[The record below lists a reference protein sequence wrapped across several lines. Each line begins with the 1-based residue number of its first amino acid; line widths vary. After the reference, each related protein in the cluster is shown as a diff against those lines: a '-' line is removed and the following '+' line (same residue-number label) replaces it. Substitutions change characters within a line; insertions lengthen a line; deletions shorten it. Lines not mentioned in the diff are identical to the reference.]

1 MTMPISLFPPRR
13 RAAMLAALL
22 VLAAL
27 LSASVA
33 HALGAKEA
41 RTVKQ
46 ISDFFNGFR
55 TLSGE
60 FTQISP
66 RGRVSTGKFYISK
79 PGRMRFEY
87 SPPNPFVIVS
97 DGTWVAVRNNA
108 RDTVD
113 YYPLS
118 KTPLRM
124 VLAKRVNLMRDAV
137 IHKVEER
144 EGLSIV
150 TLEDRD
156 KMVPGHLVLI
166 YDNGRKTLQQWVVVD
181 GQGRRTTVSL
191 NRMRAG
197 TKLSAKL
204 FHVTRPGMGKKKR
217 AKTNFSSARK

>member
-1 MTMPISLFPPRR
+1 MTINRKTFIAGLFALTMAAPP
-13 RAAMLAALL
+13 APANA
-22 VLAAL
+22 
-27 LSASVA
+27 LSAA
-33 HALGAKEA
+33 GARA
-41 RTVKQ
+41 VDD
-46 ISDFFNGFR
+46 ISGFFNSFH

-66 RGRVSTGKFYISK
+66 RGRVSTGKFYIAK

-124 VLAKRVNLMRDAV
+124 VLAKRVDLKRDAI
-137 IHKVEER
+137 IHKVEKR
-144 EGLSIV
+144 EGLTIV

-156 KMVPGHLVLI
+156 KMVPGHLVLV
-166 YDNGRKTLQQWVVVD
+166 YDDARKTLQQWIVVD

-191 NRMRAG
+191 NNLRPGVKVAAKLFRVKRAG
-197 TKLSAKL
+197 T
-204 FHVTRPGMGKKKR
+204 GKKVRK
-217 AKTNFSSARK
+217 KTNFNSVRHK

>member
-1 MTMPISLFPPRR
+1 MTRHIRPI
-13 RAAMLAALL
+13 AALF
-22 VLAAL
+22 AAIVCAVAVWAAPA
-27 LSASVA
+27 SA
-33 HALGAKEA
+33 LTPPQA
-41 RTVKQ
+41 RAVND
-46 ISDFFNGFR
+46 ISRFFNSFR
-55 TLSGE
+55 TMSGE

-66 RGRVSTGKFYISK
+66 RGRVSTGKVYIAK

-118 KTPLRM
+118 KTPLRL
-124 VLAKRVNLMRDAV
+124 VLAKRVDLARDAV
-137 IHKVEER
+137 IKKVERR
-144 EGLSIV
+144 EGLVIV

-166 YDNGRKTLQQWVVVD
+166 YDTGRKTLQQWIVVD

-191 NRMRAG
+191 SNLVMGKQLAG
-197 TKLSAKL
+197 KL
-204 FHVTRPGMGKKKR
+204 FHVARPGQGKKVRK
-217 AKTNFSSARK
+217 KVNFGAARRK

>member
-1 MTMPISLFPPRR
+1 MIMPFSICRL

-22 VLAAL
+22 VLPAIMLPAG
-27 LSASVA
+27 AF
-33 HALGAKEA
+33 ALGNKET
-41 RTVKQ
+41 RVVQK
-46 ISDFFNGFR
+46 ISDFFNGFS

-66 RGRVSTGKFYISK
+66 RGRVSTGKFYIAK

-97 DGTWVAVRNNA
+97 DGSWVAVRNNA

-124 VLAKRVNLMRDAV
+124 VLARRVNLLRDAV

-144 EGLSIV
+144 DGLSIV

-166 YDNGRKTLQQWVVVD
+166 YDNGRKTLQQWIVVD

-191 NRMRAG
+191 NKMVAG
-197 TKLSAKL
+197 GKLSARL
-204 FHVTRPGMGKKKR
+204 FRVTRPGMGKKR
-217 AKTNFSSARK
+217 RVKTNFSSARK